1 MKKRRQAARFR
12 GLGTGPLKTNKQ
24 AQSASGSRGSGHHNN
39 PARSPE
45 PSPRAGP
52 GRVALTFPMAWTQQA
67 EQPGSVSRA
76 PGLVPLSI
84 PLCGPRSVALT
95 AAADGFPME
104 PLPGPGTCQPWDL
117 PGFALFL
124 RLLFHE
130 SSLTSAVPGWPR
142 VNSPAR
148 PMLNCWHFLC
158 SSFKGWYFLPCLGP
172 YTGETHCLEDL

>member
-24 AQSASGSRGSGHHNN
+24 ARSASGSRGSGHHNN

-95 AAADGFPME
+95 AAAMASQWSPCPALGPARLRFVPEAPFPRKLSHISSPGMVQDE
-104 PLPGPGTCQPWDL
+104 LSSPSDAQLLAFPLPQLQRLVLPPMPG
-117 PGFALFL
+117 ALH
-124 RLLFHE
+124 R
-130 SSLTSAVPGWPR
+130 
-142 VNSPAR
+142 
-148 PMLNCWHFLC
+148 
-158 SSFKGWYFLPCLGP
+158 
-172 YTGETHCLEDL
+172 